1 MRLIGHRGARHEAP
15 ENTLGG
21 FRHLVEL
28 GVTAVEFDVRLLQ
41 DQALAVIHDD
51 NFLRT
56 TGIDQSV
63 ALTSS
68 SQLVHTDNRL
78 GWPAW
83 SQAEPTPLLDEV
95 LNVIRHFTH
104 IEVEVKAVAD
114 EQQAQVM
121 VEQLHLALAGWQ
133 DRVTMTSF
141 DLKVLQALQKHDSI
155 FKRGLLVELPFGD
168 AIIPIAQQLGCTR
181 IGLKDAFATQ
191 ELIAKIRQAQL
202 LCSVWTVN
210 DIERAKQL
218 ASWQIDGLITDIPSQ
233 MLAAQINAES
243 LKFY

>member
-21 FRHLVEL
+21 FKHLVEL
-28 GVTAVEFDVRLLQ
+28 GIAAVEFDVRLLQ

-56 TGIDQSV
+56 AGMDQSV

-68 SQLVHTDNRL
+68 SQLVHIDNRL
-78 GWPAW
+78 GWPDW
-83 SQAEPTPLLDEV
+83 PQAEPTPLLPEV
-95 LNVIRHFTH
+95 LTIIRHFTH

-114 EQQAQVM
+114 EQQAHVM
-121 VEQLHLALAGWQ
+121 VEQLHQQLAGWH
-133 DRVTMTSF
+133 DRVTITSF
-141 DLKVLQALQKHDSI
+141 DLKVLQVLHQQQSI
-155 FKRGLLVELPFGD
+155 FKRGLLVELPFGE
-168 AIIPIAQQLGCTR
+168 AVIPIAQQLGCTR

-191 ELIAKIRQAQL
+191 ALIEKIRQAQL
-202 LCSVWTVN
+202 QCSVWTVN
-210 DIERAKQL
+210 DVERARQL

-233 MLAAQINAES
+233 MLAAQINAD
-243 LKFY
+243 